1 MPWTG
6 ISASLD
12 IFIEQIGHE
21 RESSMCVAIPGKVIA
36 IMDETAKVDFNGN
49 CVNAMTG
56 LVSVQ
61 TGDYVLV
68 HAGCII
74 QKLLKQEAEEL
85 IDLMREV
92 EGYEI

>member
-12 IFIEQIGHE
+12 IFIEQIG
-21 RESSMCVAIPGKVIA
+21 RGRNNGMCVAIPGKVIE

-61 TGDYVLV
+61 IGDYVLI

-92 EGYEI
+92 EGYAI